1 MKFNFCFR
9 IILYITKALL
19 QKIKERDEDALE
31 KTVKAY
37 LRYVVSLATQG
48 IGLLNLIEI
57 ANSGLIDTTKEL
69 NYSQNDRF
77 IVFAVN
83 FMRNRIE
90 KALEEK
96 K

>member
-1 MKFNFCFR
+1 MLLET
-9 IILYITKALL
+9 IGHTKL
-19 QKIKERDEDALE
+19 
-31 KTVKAY
+31 
-37 LRYVVSLATQG
+37 
-48 IGLLNLIEI
+48 I
-57 ANSGLIDTTKEL
+57 ANSGLIDATKEL

-83 FMRNRIE
+83 FMRNHIE

>member
-1 MKFNFCFR
+1 MLLET
-9 IILYITKALL
+9 IGHTKL
-19 QKIKERDEDALE
+19 
-31 KTVKAY
+31 
-37 LRYVVSLATQG
+37 
-48 IGLLNLIEI
+48 I
-57 ANSGLIDTTKEL
+57 ANSGLIDTTKEF
-69 NYSQNDRF
+69 NYSQNDKF

>member
-1 MKFNFCFR
+1 MLLET
-9 IILYITKALL
+9 IGHTKL
-19 QKIKERDEDALE
+19 
-31 KTVKAY
+31 
-37 LRYVVSLATQG
+37 
-48 IGLLNLIEI
+48 I
-57 ANSGLIDTTKEL
+57 ANQGLIDTTKEL

-96 K
+96 NNIYLQVEIN

>member
-1 MKFNFCFR
+1 MLLETIGHTK
-9 IILYITKALL
+9 LITN
-19 QKIKERDEDALE
+19 Q
-31 KTVKAY
+31 
-37 LRYVVSLATQG
+37 
-48 IGLLNLIEI
+48 
-57 ANSGLIDTTKEL
+57 GLIDATKEF

-83 FMRNRIE
+83 FMRNHIE